1 MYSQPRITIKKLA
14 EEIGFSVCT
23 INKALNN
30 KPRISPETREL
41 VIKSAEK
48 FGYRPNTLAKA
59 LARPVLSI
67 GFVYPD
73 VWPSHTGLL
82 IRGARDSLE
91 RLRDHRVNS
100 LLRPLPAGDENHFIS
115 VIKDLADNQVSGL
128 IMCLFDYS
136 PECLNMAWQ
145 ILKEKK
151 IPFVLLGSDIPGG
164 PQICSVWHDCR
175 RCGRMAAETLE
186 WMAPDRSV
194 AVFIGR
200 KGVLD
205 HDLKIEGFQSWL
217 GQSKIK
223 LAGIGETHDDPAKG
237 YPVAREV
244 FEKHV
249 FDKHPDIAGI
259 YIGTENASGICRYL
273 VESGLAGKVRVVATG
288 VSDDVLQGL
297 QMGVIHCSINQNQ
310 PIQGRQAAGI
320 LYDYLELGRMPK
332 SPEILIT
339 PELILRSTMDVRNPE
354 ALCAGGI

>member
-1 MYSQPRITIKKLA
+1 MYSQRRMTIKELSR
-14 EEIGFSVCT
+14 EIGLSVCT

-30 KPRISPETREL
+30 KPRISPETRAL

-59 LARPVLSI
+59 LARPALSI

-73 VWPSHTGLL
+73 VWPSHIGLL

-100 LLRPLPAGDENHFIS
+100 LLRPLPAGDEKAFLSTIRN
-115 VIKDLADNQVSGL
+115 LAGSKVSGL
-128 IMCLFDYS
+128 ILCLCDYS
-136 PECLNMAWQ
+136 QKCLDEAWQ
-145 ILKEKK
+145 ILQAAE

-164 PQICSVWHDCR
+164 AQLCSVWHDCR
-175 RCGRMAAETLE
+175 RCGKMAAETLG
-186 WMAPDRSV
+186 WMALGHTV

-223 LAGIGETHDDPAKG
+223 LAEIGETHDRPAKG

-244 FEKHV
+244 FEKH
-249 FDKHPDIAGI
+249 PGISGI
-259 YIGTENASGICRYL
+259 YIGTENAAGICRYL
-273 VESGLAGKVRVVATG
+273 VESGLAGKVKVVATG
-288 VSDDVLQGL
+288 VSEDVLQAL

-310 PIQGRQAAGI
+310 PIQGRQAAAI
-320 LYDYLELGRMPK
+320 LYDYLELGRRPK

>member
-14 EEIGFSVCT
+14 EEIGLSVCT

-41 VIKSAEK
+41 VIKSAAR

-73 VWPSHTGLL
+73 VWPSHIGLL
-82 IRGARDSLE
+82 IRGARETLE

-100 LLRPLPAGDENHFIS
+100 LLRPLPAGNENSFIS
-115 VIKDLADNQVSGL
+115 AIKDLVNSKISGL
-128 IMCLFDYS
+128 ILCLSDYS
-136 PECLNMAWQ
+136 PECLDETCQ
-145 ILKEKK
+145 ILKEAKM
-151 IPFVLLGSDIPGG
+151 PFVLLGSDIPGG

-186 WMAPDRSV
+186 WMTPDRSI

-200 KGVLD
+200 KGMLD

-217 GQSKIK
+217 GQSRIK
-223 LAGIGETHDDPAKG
+223 LAGIGETYDDPAKG

-244 FEKHV
+244 FEKH
-249 FDKHPDIAGI
+249 PDISGI

-273 VESGLAGKVRVVATG
+273 VESELAGKVRVVATG
-288 VSDDVLQGL
+288 ISDDVLRGL
-297 QMGVIHCSINQNQ
+297 ELGVVHCSINQNQ
-310 PIQGRQAAGI
+310 PLQGRLAAGI
-320 LYDYLELGRMPK
+320 LYDYLELGRQPQ
-332 SPEILIT
+332 STEILIT
-339 PELILRSTMDVRNPE
+339 PELILRSTADMRHPD
-354 ALCAGGI
+354 ALCAGSI

>member
-1 MYSQPRITIKKLA
+1 MYSHPRITIKKLA
-14 EEIGFSVCT
+14 EEIGLSVCT

-30 KPRISPETREL
+30 KPRISPATREL
-41 VIKSAEK
+41 VIKSAAR

-82 IRGARDSLE
+82 IRGARESLE

-100 LLRPLPAGDENHFIS
+100 LLRPLPAGDENSFIS
-115 VIKDLADNQVSGL
+115 VIKDLAGNQVSGL
-128 IMCLFDYS
+128 IVCLFDYS
-136 PECLNMAWQ
+136 TECMNKAWH
-145 ILKEKK
+145 ILEDAK

-164 PQICSVWHDCR
+164 PQICSVWHNCH
-175 RCGRMAAETLE
+175 RCGRMAAEVLE

-194 AVFIGR
+194 AIFIGR
-200 KGVLD
+200 KGTLD

-217 GQSKIK
+217 KQSRTK
-223 LAGIGETHDDPAKG
+223 LAGIGETHDDPEMG
-237 YPVAREV
+237 YPVARDL
-244 FEKHV
+244 FQQY
-249 FDKHPDIAGI
+249 PDIAGL

-273 VESGLAGKVRVVATG
+273 VESGLAGEVRVVATG

-297 QMGVIHCSINQNQ
+297 ELGVVHCSINQNQ
-310 PIQGRQAAGI
+310 PLQGRLAARL

-339 PELILRSTMDVRNPE
+339 PELILRSTQDVRNPD
-354 ALCAGGI
+354 AL

>member
-14 EEIGFSVCT
+14 EKIGFSVCT

-30 KPRISPETREL
+30 KPRVSPETREL
-41 VIKSAEK
+41 VIKSAAR

-59 LARPVLSI
+59 LARPILSI

-82 IRGARDSLE
+82 IRGARESLE

-100 LLRPLPAGDENHFIS
+100 LLRPLPAGDENSFIS
-115 VIKDLADNQVSGL
+115 AIKDMADNQVSGL

-136 PECLNMAWQ
+136 PECLNKVWR
-145 ILKEKK
+145 ILKEKN
-151 IPFVLLGSDIPGG
+151 IPFVLIGSDIPEG

-175 RCGRMAAETLE
+175 RCGRMAAEVLD
-186 WMAPDRSV
+186 WMTPDRPL

-200 KGVLD
+200 KGLLD
-205 HDLKIEGFQSWL
+205 HDLKVEGFQSWM
-217 GQSKIK
+217 GQSKMK
-223 LAGIGETHDDPAKG
+223 FAGIGETYDDPAKG
-237 YPVAREV
+237 YPVARKV
-244 FEKHV
+244 FEQ
-249 FDKHPDIAGI
+249 HPDISGI

-273 VESGLAGKVRVVATG
+273 VESGLAGKVKVVATG

-297 QMGVIHCSINQNQ
+297 QTGMIHCSINQNQ
-310 PIQGRQAAGI
+310 PLQGRMAAGI

-339 PELILRSTMDVRNPE
+339 PELILRSTVDARNPD
-354 ALCAGGI
+354 ALCAGSI